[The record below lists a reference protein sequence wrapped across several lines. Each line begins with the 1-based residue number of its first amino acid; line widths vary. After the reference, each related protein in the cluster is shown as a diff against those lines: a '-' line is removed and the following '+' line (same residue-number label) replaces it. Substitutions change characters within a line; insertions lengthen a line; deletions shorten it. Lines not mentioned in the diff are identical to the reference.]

1 MQAVEQVA
9 TIESLQ
15 AKLNDLQAQQSEAR
29 QGFEMAKAGIAS
41 LSEQRKSLLI
51 KGDAASL
58 AEAVKLEG
66 TLKDL
71 ARAQE
76 ACQFRIDAF
85 TPQITDVQQP
95 LLALQQKA
103 AESQRI
109 QKTEELSQEAARLAH
124 NKIALWRQACRAAHA
139 EAVFHAQT
147 VPAAGLLPRQISQVQ
162 QVGLDA
168 TDRTGAVVWNEKW
181 ESVNPFTGTLAIQSA
196 QPPDAVKDLEVLR

>member
-15 AKLNDLQAQQSEAR
+15 AKLNELQAQQSEAR
-29 QGFEMAKAGIAS
+29 QGVDAAKVGIAS

-58 AEAVKLEG
+58 AEVLKLEA

-71 ARAQE
+71 GRTQE
-76 ACQFRIDAF
+76 ACQFRFDALAS
-85 TPQITDVQQP
+85 QITDVQQP

-103 AESQRI
+103 MENQRI

-124 NKIALWRQACRAAHA
+124 NKHALWRAASRAAFA
-139 EAVFHAQT
+139 EAEFHAKV
-147 VPAAGLLPRQISQVQ
+147 VPTAGVSQSQQAQIR
-162 QVGLDA
+162 QVGIDA
-168 TDRTGAVVWNEKW
+168 HDHRGDAFNEKW
-181 ESVNPFTGTLAIQSA
+181 ARGFVFVANLTVEPLC
-196 QPPDAVKDLEVLR
+196 PPDDLRHLEVLK